1 VHLKQLFENVYYVN
15 IKNWV
20 KNHYN
25 LKVEFKTKPLYIKI
39 KDKNPCIKSARH
51 MKAQVNTTQKLKLKQ
66 TINKKI
72 RIKPHANR
80 THGYD
85 MMTNDN
91 KENLR

>member
-25 LKVEFKTKPLYIKI
+25 LKVEFKKKPLYIKI
-39 KDKNPCIKSARH
+39 KDENPSIKSIRH
-51 MKAQVNTTQKLKLKQ
+51 IKEQINTTQKKQ

-72 RIKPHANR
+72 RKKPYANR
-80 THGYD
+80 THGYE
-85 MMTNDN
+85 MMTNNN
-91 KENLR
+91 KEYLR